1 MEPNPRPTSSVY
13 SDPFELDS
21 LLGQLMQAEAQDYHD
36 AVQKRL
42 QGELEAARQRRD
54 AARSRFH
61 AIYRL
66 MISTADAAVNMSL
79 LAVSIRN
86 RLELE
91 KNIWLANR
99 TCF

>member
-1 MEPNPRPTSSVY
+1 
-13 SDPFELDS
+13 
-21 LLGQLMQAEAQDYHD
+21 MQAEAQYYHD

-91 KNIWLANR
+91 KDTWLANR